1 MILLDVLRRVDLEL
15 ALNGMEVYSIFLD
28 LKLSLPLGCI
38 LVRFGYIY
46 IQNMLFSFWFA
57 YWKSA
62 CLKTSVIKIGLNEH
76 RKR

>member
-38 LVRFGYIY
+38 LVRFDYI
-46 IQNMLFSFWFA
+46 
-57 YWKSA
+57 
-62 CLKTSVIKIGLNEH
+62 
-76 RKR
+76 